1 MSLDPKKLRQDAQ
14 RLQGARSASG
24 VGRET
29 LGTTKAV
36 RAALP
41 VIYELRK
48 TGVSW
53 PAIAEALG
61 AQGVVQGRDR
71 VPLTTNR
78 LTALVT
84 QIEDQ
89 ARRKAEKVNNRSRS
103 DSAVQPVE
111 RAKPLSLS
119 PDLAN
124 STSHNSQQPSSTEE
138 DLRRDAFQRLQS
150 VLKKED

>member
-14 RLQGARSASG
+14 RLHGARSATG

-89 ARRKAEKVNNRSRS
+89 VRRKAAKVVHRNRNDTTEK
-103 DSAVQPVE
+103 AAGPV
-111 RAKPLSLS
+111 RPLTLS
-119 PDLAN
+119 PDFAN
-124 STSHNSQQPSSTEE
+124 VFPDTSQPPTSTAEG
-138 DLRRDAFQRLQS
+138 LRRDALQRLQTI
-150 VLKKED
+150 LKKED